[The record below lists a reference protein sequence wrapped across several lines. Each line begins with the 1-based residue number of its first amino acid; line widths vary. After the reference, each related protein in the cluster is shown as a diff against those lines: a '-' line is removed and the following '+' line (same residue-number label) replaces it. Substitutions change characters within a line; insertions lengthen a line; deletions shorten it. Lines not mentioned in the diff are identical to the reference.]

1 MKFLNQSHSRS
12 ILALASL
19 LMLSIHSFGQIEEA
33 PLVVNQVE
41 ESNELL
47 YVLIVVLAFALI
59 TIIYLLL
66 RVRRIHSLNQEVI
79 KQKEELIGSND
90 QYLEIFDFSLDS
102 IITTD
107 ADSIIT
113 SLNSAAEE
121 MLGYSSKELIGQNIK
136 MVYASEDDILK
147 VMDNLRRYDQF
158 SGEILNKTSE
168 GKVIITKL
176 SATQIKNRDDEVLGT
191 MGISRDITSESI
203 LKKEYNNLINN
214 VSDIIYTTDING
226 NFTYTNRPVESIL
239 GYSSNEILNTSFK
252 DLIYQDD
259 LMMVSNHFAEVF
271 KTKKKESYL
280 EFKVKTKDGKFVWVG
295 QQVNT
300 KFDKSDSSKIEGYYG
315 IVRVIDERKRAELR
329 LQGSE
334 KRYRDLIDDSSDLIQ
349 VINGNGKFEY
359 VNKAWKNALKYSEED
374 LASLSIF
381 EMIHQES
388 VDHCNQLFEA
398 IRRHEAKALEEER
411 IFYSLVSKD
420 QKKISVEG
428 TFNVKYDEDGNVES
442 IQSFLRDVTLQREAQ
457 DQLEQKEKTLR
468 QITETITD
476 VFYLYNILE
485 DRYEYISPNCEETL
499 GANQQFFYDGR
510 SHTLEFVHPED
521 LFLLNESKSNV
532 DDGYS
537 YDINFRVLDEDKVR
551 WINEKSFAIRDEAGN
566 VVANSG
572 ICRDVTEIREANE
585 TIRAQ
590 NLEIGSSILYA
601 KRIQE
606 AVLPSRDEINSLL
619 PDSLVLFRPKDVV
632 SGDFYIVEKIQ
643 SNEFKDLVVFVVGDC
658 TGHGVPGAVLS
669 LMCNVLVRES
679 FKRHDVNSPAEA
691 LDYVRRRLTTF
702 FQTTDERSI
711 RDGMDI
717 GFCAIDFENEKLHY
731 SGANCNCAII
741 QNGELEILRAT
752 RQHVGYD
759 ENPRPFEDHII
770 DIHKGDRIYFYSD
783 GFSDQFGGERGKK
796 FGKPQLHRLLEN
808 KDNLSMSDLGE
819 LLNKTLDE
827 WQGDNNQID
836 DITVLGVEV

>member
-1 MKFLNQSHSRS
+1 MEEVS
-12 ILALASL
+12 IV
-19 LMLSIHSFGQIEEA
+19 Q
-33 PLVVNQVE
+33 NQVE

-47 YVLIVVLAFALI
+47 YALIVVLGFAI
-59 TIIYLLL
+59 AAIIYLIVRL
-66 RVRRIHSLNQEVI
+66 RKSQTISQQIYE
-79 KQKEELIGSND
+79 QKEELIGSND

-107 ADSIIT
+107 SDSIVT
-113 SLNSAAEE
+113 NLNSSAEE
-121 MLGYSSKELIGQNIK
+121 MLGYSSKELIGQHIK
-136 MVYASEDDILK
+136 TIYASEDDLLK
-147 VMDNLRRYDQF
+147 VMDNLHRYDQF
-158 SGEILNKTSE
+158 SGDILNKTQD

-176 SATQIKNRDDEVLGT
+176 SATQIRNRDGEVLGI

-252 DLIYQDD
+252 DLIHQDD
-259 LMMVSNHFAEVF
+259 LVMVTNHFTEVF
-271 KTKKKESYL
+271 QSRKRESYL

-300 KFDKSDSSKIEGYYG
+300 KFDKSDSSKVEGYYG
-315 IVRVIDERKRAELR
+315 IVQVIDERKRAELK

-334 KRYRDLIDDSSDLIQ
+334 KKYRDLIDNSSDLIQ
-349 VINGNGKFEY
+349 VLDANGKFQY
-359 VNKAWKNALKYSEED
+359 VNEAWKRALKYSNED
-374 LASLSIF
+374 LASLSVF
-381 EMIHQES
+381 DLIHPES
-388 VDHCNQLFEA
+388 MEHCMHLFEA
-398 IRRHEAKALEEER
+398 IRQHQSDVLEKKR
-411 IFYSLVSKD
+411 ILYSLVSKD
-420 QKKISVEG
+420 GNKISVEG
-428 TFNVKYDEDGNVES
+428 TFNANYDEDGSMES
-442 IQSFLRDVTLQREAQ
+442 IQTSLRDVTLQKEAQ
-457 DQLEQKEKTLR
+457 ELLAQKEKTLR

-476 VFYLYNILE
+476 VFYLYNVLE
-485 DRYEYISPNCEETL
+485 KKYEYISPNCERTL
-499 GANQQFFYDGR
+499 GADQQFFYDGK
-510 SHTLEFVHPED
+510 SHTKEFVLEED
-521 LFLLNESKSNV
+521 IELLKSSESNVNEGHNYEINYRILQNGEVRWLNEKTFPVKN
-532 DDGYS
+532 GQG
-537 YDINFRVLDEDKVR
+537 DI
-551 WINEKSFAIRDEAGN
+551 
-566 VVANSG
+566 VAHSG
-572 ICRDVTEIREANE
+572 TVRDVTDIRLANE
-585 TIRAQ
+585 TIRSQ
-590 NLEIGSSILYA
+590 NLEIRSSILYA

-606 AVLPSRDEINSLL
+606 AVLPSTNEINSLL

-702 FQTTDERSI
+702 FQTTEERSI

-717 GFCAIDFENEKLHY
+717 GFCAIDFENNQLHY
-731 SGANCNCAII
+731 SGANFNCHFVR
-741 QNGELEILRAT
+741 NGELEVLRAT

-759 ENPRPFEDHII
+759 ENPQPFENHVV
-770 DIHKGDRIYFYSD
+770 DISKGDRIYFYSD
-783 GFSDQFGGERGKK
+783 GFPDQFGGEKGKK
-796 FGKPQLHRLLEN
+796 FGKPRLHKLLEN
-808 KDNLSMSDLGE
+808 QENLSMDGLSQV
-819 LLNKTLDE
+819 LNKELDE
-827 WQGDNNQID
+827 WQGDNNQVD